1 MNDGDFIKV
10 DYEMRVGDEKK
21 LVSTSKEQLAK
32 ENDIFDDKH
41 AYHPT
46 VIIVG
51 TDQVFKKIN
60 ESFKSHSEGGEDE
73 VTMTPDE
80 SYGARDPKN
89 IKVHSYIEFK
99 RQNIDPVPGQ
109 EVLINHRR
117 GKVLSVTPGRVL
129 VDYNHA
135 YAGKTVYYKYTI
147 LEKISDDKGKAQ
159 SLISMNY
166 PVNEDKFNVSVEGDV
181 IKIEI
186 PEETKFDPV
195 WVEAK
200 FHLVN
205 DMRKYLP
212 GKTVQLVETYL
223 PQEEPKTEEPATTE
237 SAEGNKPEEE
247 QKASETS
254 QPGNTEEKTE
264 EAKNEPVEKDQ
275 AQ

>member
-10 DYEMRVGDEKK
+10 DYEMRVGDDKK

-32 ENDIFDDKH
+32 ENDIYDDKH
-41 AYHPT
+41 SYHPT

-60 ESFKSHSEGGEDE
+60 ESFKTHSEGSEDE

-147 LEKISDDKGKAQ
+147 LEKISDDKGKVLA
-159 SLISMNY
+159 LISMNY
-166 PVNEDKFNVSVEGDV
+166 PVNEDKFNVSVEGDS

-223 PQEEPKTEEPATTE
+223 PQEEPKLEEAKANE
-237 SAEGNKPEEE
+237 SSAENTNDE
-247 QKASETS
+247 QQKETEVS
-254 QPGNTEEKTE
+254 QPVNKEEKTE
-264 EAKNEPVEKDQ
+264 EVKNEPVEKDK

>member
-10 DYEMRVGDEKK
+10 DYEMRVGDDKK

-32 ENDIFDDKH
+32 ENDIYDDKH
-41 AYHPT
+41 SYHPT

-60 ESFKSHSEGGEDE
+60 ESFKTHSEGSEDE

-147 LEKISDDKGKAQ
+147 LEKISDDKGKVLA
-159 SLISMNY
+159 LISMNY
-166 PVNEDKFNVSVEGDV
+166 PVNEDKFNVSVEGDS

-223 PQEEPKTEEPATTE
+223 PQEEPKLEEAKANE
-237 SAEGNKPEEE
+237 SSAENTNDE
-247 QKASETS
+247 QQKETEVS
-254 QPGNTEEKTE
+254 QPVNKEEKTE
-264 EAKNEPVEKDQ
+264 EVKNEPVEKDQ